1 SGGNQQKAVI
11 ARWLVEKPDIL
22 FLDEP
27 TQGIDVGAKDE
38 IYGIINELSKNGTS
52 IIMVSSE
59 MQENLSLCDRVITLY
74 EGQVTGEIRRSEL
87 SEERMMAGMSMEKEA
102 E

>member
-1 SGGNQQKAVI
+1 MSGGNQQKVVL

-27 TQGIDVGAKDE
+27 TQGIDVGAKNE
-38 IYGIINELSKNGTS
+38 IYQIINELAEEGTS

-74 EGQVTGEIRRSEL
+74 EGRVTGELRHEEL
-87 SEERMMAGMSMEKEA
+87 SEESMMQYMSQAKEA
-102 E
+102 